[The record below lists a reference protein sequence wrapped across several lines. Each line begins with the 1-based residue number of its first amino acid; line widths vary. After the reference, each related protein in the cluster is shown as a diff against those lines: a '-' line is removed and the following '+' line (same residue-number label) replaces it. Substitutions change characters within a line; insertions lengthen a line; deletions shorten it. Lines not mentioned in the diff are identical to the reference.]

1 MIKWK
6 SALLLGVLTAVVGIV
21 SSLSSSSSYAQAQTL
36 QSPDEWTTHTYI
48 AHALGGVG
56 NDIHINSVDAFNLSY
71 QKGFKV
77 FETDLTLTSDDKLVA
92 NHDWSGYQTPPT
104 YAEFMKNKVYGK
116 YTPTDAQEILDLLEK
131 HPDMYLVTD
140 TKETDPVLIRKQFT
154 KIVEIAKQIDPSI
167 LDRIIPEIYT
177 PQMYNVVNSIYPFK
191 NKYYSIY
198 LLGDTPKDRQDII
211 NFMLQ
216 HDIQTLTMPV
226 ERLDSNFMKLIKE
239 NHLTL
244 YVFTVNSTQDVA
256 KLKQMG
262 VHGVYTDTLTP
273 DDPISTQTIAQTE
286 TSNQTPVASSKNKIA
301 LILHDKLSS
310 LIQTLHEKFT
320 EV

>member
-6 SALLLGVLTAVVGIV
+6 NALLLGVFTAVIGIM
-21 SSLSSSSSYAQAQTL
+21 SSLSSSSTYAQTQTVE
-36 QSPDEWTTHTYI
+36 SADDWTNHTYI

-56 NDIHINSVDAFNLSY
+56 GDIHINSVDAFNLSY

-104 YAEFMKNKVYGK
+104 YTEFEKNKVYGK
-116 YTPTDAQEILDLLEK
+116 YTPTDAKGIIDLLAQ
-131 HPDMYLVTD
+131 HSDMYLVTD

-154 KIVEIAKQIDPSI
+154 QLVEMTKQKDPSI

-177 PQMYNVVNSIYPFK
+177 PEMYSVVNSIYSFK

-211 NFMLQ
+211 HFMLQ
-216 HDIQTLTMPV
+216 NGIKTLTMPV
-226 ERLDSNFMKLIKE
+226 ERLDSNYMKLIKE
-239 NHLTL
+239 NHLNV
-244 YVFTVNSTQDVA
+244 YVFTVNSAQEVA

-273 DDPISTQTIAQTE
+273 DDPISTQIAGKTV
-286 TSNQTPVASSKNKIA
+286 SQTPKPTIFTKTKIA
-301 LILHDKLSS
+301 SALQEKLTS
-310 LIQTLHEKFT
+310 LLQSLHEKINII
-320 EV
+320 

>member
-140 TKETDPVLIRKQFT
+140 TKETDPLLIRKQFT

-177 PQMYNVVNSIYPFK
+177 PQMYNVVNS
-191 NKYYSIY
+191 
-198 LLGDTPKDRQDII
+198 
-211 NFMLQ
+211 
-216 HDIQTLTMPV
+216 
-226 ERLDSNFMKLIKE
+226 
-239 NHLTL
+239 HL
-244 YVFTVNSTQDVA
+244 
-256 KLKQMG
+256 
-262 VHGVYTDTLTP
+262 
-273 DDPISTQTIAQTE
+273 
-286 TSNQTPVASSKNKIA
+286 
-301 LILHDKLSS
+301 S
-310 LIQTLHEKFT
+310 L
-320 EV
+320 